1 MPEWKDDNEL
11 FELMRA
17 TLYTP
22 VVGDILDQC
31 GQFHAFLPADVRP
44 MLPEM
49 KVAGRAMPV
58 LQADVYSIQDK
69 PFGRMTEALDALQP
83 NEVYVGTGTAFR
95 SANWGEIMT
104 AAAKAR
110 GAAGAVVN
118 GYHRDTP
125 KVLEQHWPVF
135 SRGSFGQ
142 DSGPR
147 MKVLDFRCTI
157 EVEGV
162 VIEPGDILF
171 GDVDGVLVI
180 PQRLEEEVISGAL
193 DKARTE
199 KVVRHE
205 IENGMSC
212 TDAFRKYGVL

>member
-1 MPEWKDDNEL
+1 MREWKDDEHL
-11 FELMRA
+11 FRLMRQ
-17 TLYTP
+17 TLYSP
-22 VVGDILDQC
+22 VVGDLLDQC
-31 GQFHAFLPADVRP
+31 GQFHSFLPAQVRP
-44 MLPEM
+44 LLPGM
-49 KVAGRAMPV
+49 TVAGRAMPV
-58 LQADVYSIQDK
+58 LQADVYCLQEQ
-69 PFGRMTEALDALQP
+69 PFGRMTEALDALRP
-83 NEVYVGTGTAFR
+83 NEIYVGTGTAFR
-95 SANWGEIMT
+95 CANWGEIMT

-125 KVLEQHWPVF
+125 KVLEQEWPVF
-135 SRGSFGQ
+135 SRGAYGQ

-157 EVEGV
+157 EIEGV
-162 VIEPGDILF
+162 VIEPGDIVF

-180 PQRLEEEVISGAL
+180 PKRFEEEVIAGAL
-193 DKARTE
+193 EKARTE
-199 KVVRHE
+199 KVVRTE